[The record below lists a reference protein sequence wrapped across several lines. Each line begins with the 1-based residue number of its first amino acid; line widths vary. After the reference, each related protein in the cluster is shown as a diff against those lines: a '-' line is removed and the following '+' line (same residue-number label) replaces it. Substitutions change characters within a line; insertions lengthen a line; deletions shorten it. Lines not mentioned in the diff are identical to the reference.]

1 MEPAGNNRPKNRRK
15 AVMKAIFLLIFIVA
29 AIFLLRFTPIKNYLT
44 AEALGR
50 FLESAGFW
58 APLIFILI
66 YTAGVCLFLPGT
78 LLTGLGAA
86 IFGAYWGFV
95 YVWFG
100 AMAGASAAFFIGRT
114 LGREFASSLI
124 GDKLKKYDDGIER
137 NGFATVLYLRLV
149 YFPFTPMNFGM
160 GLTKV
165 HFRDYFI
172 GTGLGII
179 VGTFIFTFFIGTLKD
194 VWASGNWAEL
204 ISFKVFFSIAL
215 FIFSFFIPKIIKKI
229 NMVIAEDPEMGPN
242 LLDKIKSQGVRELD
256 DSAMIMRLK
265 FKTIPG
271 EQFVIRREVFRMIQ
285 ESFRENG
292 IEFAHRNVAVY
303 LPPDEDAGEHDKKA
317 IEAGAA
323 AAAAAAQAEEE
334 QKKPI

>member
-1 MEPAGNNRPKNRRK
+1 MEPAGNNMPKNRSK
-15 AVMKAIFLLIFIVA
+15 AVIKAIILLIFIVA

-229 NMVIAEDPEMGPN
+229 KGD
-242 LLDKIKSQGVRELD
+242 
-256 DSAMIMRLK
+256 
-265 FKTIPG
+265 
-271 EQFVIRREVFRMIQ
+271 
-285 ESFRENG
+285 
-292 IEFAHRNVAVY
+292 
-303 LPPDEDAGEHDKKA
+303 
-317 IEAGAA
+317 
-323 AAAAAAQAEEE
+323 
-334 QKKPI
+334 